1 MLATKCANGLPTV
14 GDDYDYYSSF
24 ESFRQLM
31 QIEGERILQMYVEN
45 NFPVMHGIIL
55 VVTLALILELVCESA

>member
-1 MLATKCANGLPTV
+1 MLATKCANGLPSV

-45 NFPVMHGIIL
+45 TP
-55 VVTLALILELVCESA
+55 TLQ